1 MSAHLDRLL
10 DAVMAGLQAF
20 VDRDPWVVARD
31 GVDIAITAVLV
42 YLALVVIRGT
52 RAMQVA
58 IGMGLVGLA
67 YAFAKRAGLITIW
80 TLLDSVLTWIVII
93 VVIIFQTDIRRALAR
108 VGGGPFFSRQRTAQE
123 TGVLEEVVRAASAL
137 AQRRIG
143 ALLVFERAIALDELI
158 EHGSKIDAEVSKEL
172 LYTIFIPSFENPMH
186 DGAVIIRNGRVAEA
200 GAFLPLAGTGGRD
213 RTLGARHRAAIGITE
228 ESDAVVVVVSEER
241 GALAVCF
248 DGNIVRN
255 LDTDS
260 LRDALYGL
268 FYRQPAPKKKKTT
281 GAERPR
287 ESKVPTPTP
296 GPATASIAAP
306 PDALENRSKPSEGEA

>member
-1 MSAHLDRLL
+1 MSKYLERSLEALMAALHAFIDREPMV
-10 DAVMAGLQAF
+10 VM
-20 VDRDPWVVARD
+20 RD
-31 GVDIAITAVLV
+31 GMDIAITAVLV
-42 YLALVVIRGT
+42 YLVLVLIRGT

-67 YAFAKRAGLITIW
+67 YALAKRAGLITIW
-80 TLLDSVLTWIVII
+80 TLLDSVLTWIVLI

-143 ALLVFERAIALDELI
+143 ALVVFERAIALDELI
-158 EHGSKIDAEVSKEL
+158 EHGSKLDAEVSKEL

-186 DGAVIIRNGRVAEA
+186 DGAVIIRGGRVAEA
-200 GAFLPLAGTGGRD
+200 GAFLPLAGSGGRD

-255 LDTDS
+255 LDGDS

-268 FYRQPAPKKKKTT
+268 FYRQPAPKKKK
-281 GAERPR
+281 AQPSVERSR
-287 ESKVPTPTP
+287 ESKVPSS
-296 GPATASIAAP
+296 AAASIGAP
-306 PDALENRSKPSEGEA
+306 TDAGLEKPSSPREGEA

>member
-1 MSAHLDRLL
+1 MSGILERFFEAFSAGVLAFFDREL
-10 DAVMAGLQAF
+10 
-20 VDRDPWVVARD
+20 WVVARD
-31 GVDIAITAVLV
+31 LFDIAVTAVLV
-42 YLALVVIRGT
+42 YLVLVVIRGT

-58 IGMGLVGLA
+58 IGMGLVGIA

-80 TLLDSVLTWIVII
+80 TLLDSVLTWVVVI

-108 VGGGPFFSRQRTAQE
+108 VGRGPFFSRERTAQE
-123 TGVLEEVVRAASAL
+123 TGVLEEVVKAAAAL

-143 ALLVFERAIALDELI
+143 ALIVFERAVALDDLI
-158 EHGSKIDAEVSKEL
+158 EHGSKLDAEVTKEL

-186 DGAVIIRNGRVAEA
+186 DGAVIIRGGRVAEA

-241 GALAVCF
+241 GALSVCF

-255 LDTDS
+255 LDGDS

-268 FYRQPAPKKKKTT
+268 FYRTPAPRKKKKTPT
-281 GAERPR
+281 APIERTR
-287 ESKVPTPTP
+287 ETKAIS
-296 GPATASIAAP
+296 PAIAAR
-306 PDALENRSKPSEGEA
+306 EVEKSSSEGEA

>member
-1 MSAHLDRLL
+1 MRATLERLL
-10 DAVMAGLQAF
+10 EAALAGAQAF
-20 VDRDPWVVARD
+20 FDREPWLVARD
-31 GVDIAITAVLV
+31 GIDIAITAVLV

-58 IGMGLVGLA
+58 IGMALVGIA

-80 TLLDSVLTWIVII
+80 TLLDSVLTWVVLI

-123 TGVLEEVVRAASAL
+123 TGVLEEIVKAAGAL

-143 ALLVFERAIALDELI
+143 ALLVFERAIGLDELI
-158 EHGSKIDAEVSKEL
+158 EHGSRIDAEVSKEL

-186 DGAVIIRNGRVAEA
+186 DGAVIIRGGRVAEA

-228 ESDAVVVVVSEER
+228 ESDAVAVVVSEER
-241 GALAVCF
+241 GALSVCF

-268 FYRQPAPKKKKTT
+268 FYRQPAPKKKKIT
-281 GAERPR
+281 GERLR
-287 ESKVPTPTP
+287 EARASVPAPTPASAAIAP
-296 GPATASIAAP
+296 GDS
-306 PDALENRSKPSEGEA
+306 ALEKPSKQNEGDA